1 MKKILIPTDFSE
13 KSYQT
18 IDYIVELFKNET
30 CAFYFLNTY
39 TFDAYGLNAI
49 ELLQADDEWFD
60 KPQEN
65 SLNQLGG
72 LLKKYCGKRTNFRHQ
87 YHVISE
93 YTTLVKGI
101 EKHIDNLDIDLLVL
115 KGNRVISKNI
125 KNIVDKIRTCPV
137 LIVPPCALVN
147 KTLSLTIAS
156 TFKDQVRAY
165 GIDTF
170 LEILNNTNYVINILV
185 LDNKKTLTTEAEDNL
200 QHLINHLKSFS
211 GKKIK
216 VVQAKKILNL
226 KDYAVTHLND
236 ILCVTDKKPGV
247 FRKVGLS
254 QSAVIS
260 TLKSLRHNLVLT
272 IHQ

>member
-1 MKKILIPTDFSE
+1 MKKILIPTDFSK

-18 IDYIVELFKNET
+18 INYIVELFKNER

-49 ELLQADDEWFD
+49 ELLQADDDWFD

-65 SLNQLGG
+65 SLNNLGS
-72 LLKKYCGKRTNFRHQ
+72 LLKKYSGIGTNFRHQ

-93 YTTLVKGI
+93 YATLVKGI
-101 EKHIDNLDIDLLVL
+101 EMHIDNLNIDLLVL

-125 KNIVDKIRTCPV
+125 KDIVDKIRTCPV

-147 KTLSLTIAS
+147 KTLNLTITS
-156 TFKDQVRAY
+156 TFKDQVRTF

-170 LEILNNTNYVINILV
+170 LEILKNTNFVINILV
-185 LDNKKTLTTEAEDNL
+185 LDNNKTLTTEAEGYL
-200 QHLINHLKSFS
+200 QRLINHLKSFS
-211 GKKIK
+211 NKKIK
-216 VVQAKKILNL
+216 VVHTKKMLNL
-226 KDYAVTHLND
+226 KDYAVSHLNE
-236 ILCVTDKKPGV
+236 ILCVTDKKPDV
-247 FRKVGLS
+247 FRRVGLS

-260 TLKSLRHNLVLT
+260 TLKSLQHNLVLT